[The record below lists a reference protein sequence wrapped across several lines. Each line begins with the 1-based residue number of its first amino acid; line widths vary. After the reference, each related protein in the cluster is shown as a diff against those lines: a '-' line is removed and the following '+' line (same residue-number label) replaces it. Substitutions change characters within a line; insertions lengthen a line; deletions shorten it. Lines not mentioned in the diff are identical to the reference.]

1 LPLPSLLCI
10 AFASGVASAIAGRS
24 ELRVSPR
31 PALLTR
37 SFGAYAIFLSVLL
50 VPISVYFYVFHG
62 DWYLLYLV
70 DVRRVPS
77 ALALLSFM
85 GHVALG
91 AAGFLLG
98 AGMVRS
104 QRDVLAGLSAG
115 AVTALGV
122 GVFGLARA
130 RLSVVGTY
138 AQYHRGFGLAPIT
151 ESGLLDGGVL
161 MSVLLVIGLAAL
173 LFRVHWG
180 TRKGT

>member
-1 LPLPSLLCI
+1 MPLPSLLCI
-10 AFASGVASAIAGRS
+10 AFAAGVASAIAGRS

-37 SFGAYAIFLSVLL
+37 SFGAYAIFLAVLL

-91 AAGFLLG
+91 AAGFVAG
-98 AGMVRS
+98 ASMVRS
-104 QRDVLAGLSAG
+104 QRDVLAGLVAG
-115 AVTALGV
+115 AVTALGF
-122 GVFGLARA
+122 GVFGLARG
-130 RLSVVGTY
+130 RLSVVGSY
-138 AQYHRGFGLAPIT
+138 AQYHRGFGLSPVS
-151 ESGLLDGGVL
+151 ESGLVDGGVL
-161 MSVLLVIGLAAL
+161 MGVLLLLGIAAL

-180 TRKGT
+180 TRRGV

>member
-37 SFGAYAIFLSVLL
+37 AFGAYAIFLAVLL

-62 DWYLLYLV
+62 DWYLLYLI

-85 GHVALG
+85 GHIALG
-91 AAGFLLG
+91 AVGFLLG
-98 AGMVRS
+98 ASMVRS

-115 AVTALGV
+115 AVAALSV
-122 GVFGLARA
+122 GVLGLARS
-130 RLSVVGTY
+130 RLSVVGSY
-138 AQYHRGFGLAPIT
+138 AQYHRGFGLEPVM
-151 ESGLLDGGVL
+151 ESGLLDGGIL
-161 MSVLLVIGLAAL
+161 MSALLALGLVGLLV
-173 LFRVHWG
+173 RVHWG
-180 TRKGT
+180 ARKGA